1 MPKPQGFWRCLW
13 SSPQPA
19 RTPRSRP
26 VDRTA
31 AANRPCQIGDGEWE
45 VADVGTRRWTWALAA
60 VLAVLVAVGLFSLGR
75 HSSGTT
81 TDDSGYQAGHSAGYL
96 EGLTAG
102 QAQGRQEGRALQEGV
117 ALPADSRQP
126 VQDAFTAGYTAG
138 ANDVFGQ
145 YDGGWYLSTP
155 YVITVE
161 QGSAPIAY
169 RIGSRTALQ
178 PGIDYYLCPDGHGL
192 CQQSRP

>member
-1 MPKPQGFWRCLW
+1 
-13 SSPQPA
+13 
-19 RTPRSRP
+19 
-26 VDRTA
+26 
-31 AANRPCQIGDGEWE
+31 
-45 VADVGTRRWTWALAA
+45 VAFSLLALVLAA
-60 VLAVLVAVGLFSLGR
+60 GLYLAGRASKDTVAAQDGS
-75 HSSGTT
+75 
-81 TDDSGYQAGHSAGYL
+81 YQAGQSAGYL
-96 EGLTAG
+96 EGLSAG

-161 QGSAPIAY
+161 QGSGPIAY
-169 RIGSRTALQ
+169 RIGSRTALV

-192 CQQSRP
+192 CQQPRQ